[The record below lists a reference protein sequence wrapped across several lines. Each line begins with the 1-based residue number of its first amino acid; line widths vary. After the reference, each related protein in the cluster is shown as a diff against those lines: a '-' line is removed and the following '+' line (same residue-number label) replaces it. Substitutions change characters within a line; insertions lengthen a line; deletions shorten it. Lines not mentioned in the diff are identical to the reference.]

1 VFSLL
6 AELMPRMIFV
16 LSYVTNVSSFAKPL
30 TNEEEKQYLERCQK
44 GDKEAK
50 NILIER
56 NLRLVAH
63 VVKKYPSAGE
73 TDDLISIGTIGLI
86 KAITTFKDDKGTR
99 LATYAARC
107 IENEILMSM
116 RQGKKRQSEVLLQDP
131 VGTDSEGKEISLMDK
146 ICSDSEDVFR
156 EVETKM
162 RIRDLYEKMATSLG
176 KREKRIVEMR
186 YGLCGL
192 SVLTQKEIASI
203 MGISRSYVSR
213 IEKKAL
219 KKLYDKLKD

>member
-1 VFSLL
+1 
-6 AELMPRMIFV
+6 M
-16 LSYVTNVSSFAKPL
+16 
-30 TNEEEKQYLERCQK
+30 
-44 GDKEAK
+44 
-50 NILIER
+50 
-56 NLRLVAH
+56 AH

>member
-1 VFSLL
+1 MFIYICM
-6 AELMPRMIFV
+6 AAM
-16 LSYVTNVSSFAKPL
+16 
-30 TNEEEKQYLERCQK
+30 
-44 GDKEAK
+44 
-50 NILIER
+50 
-56 NLRLVAH
+56 
-63 VVKKYPSAGE
+63 KKSH
-73 TDDLISIGTIGLI
+73 I
-86 KAITTFKDDKGTR
+86 
-99 LATYAARC
+99 AR

-146 ICSDSEDVFR
+146 ICSDSEDVFC

-162 RIRDLYEKMATSLG
+162 RIKDLYEKMATSLG

-186 YGLCGL
+186 YGLCGF
-192 SVLTQKEIASI
+192 SALTQKEIASI